1 MAQDITRRASASQ
14 TYFTRGNSEGI
25 VGIVVGGRHGQPDHQ
40 RRAIV
45 EFLLGKYGKWVS
57 LSHFTAHMRAAV
69 DPDDRLTLGN
79 PPFR

>member
-1 MAQDITRRASASQ
+1 
-14 TYFTRGNSEGI
+14 
-25 VGIVVGGRHGQPDHQ
+25 
-40 RRAIV
+40 
-45 EFLLGKYGKWVS
+45 VS